1 MNQNRIDSF
10 RGAYRFL
17 SNFFPAEVSYEGAIY
32 PSVENAF
39 QAAKCMSASERVV
52 FAVCN
57 PAEAKRFGRRV
68 RLRPDWEQVKLDIM
82 RRLVTDKFARSSE
95 LRRRLLATGDA
106 ELVEGNAWNDT
117 FWGVCRGNG
126 QNHLGRILM
135 EVRDGLRDGS
145 L

>member
-1 MNQNRIDSF
+1 
-10 RGAYRFL
+10 
-17 SNFFPAEVSYEGAIY
+17 
-32 PSVENAF
+32 
-39 QAAKCMSASERVV
+39 MSASEREV
-52 FAVCN
+52 FAVCS

-68 RLRPDWEQVKLDIM
+68 RLRLDWEQVKLDIM
-82 RRLVTDKFARSSE
+82 RQLVADKFARSDE

-117 FWGVCRGNG
+117 FWGVCRGRG

-135 EVRDGLRDGS
+135 EVRDGLRDMS

>member
-1 MNQNRIDSF
+1 MSQNRIDSF
-10 RGAYRFL
+10 RGTHRFL

-39 QAAKCMSASERVV
+39 QAAKCVSASEREV
-52 FAVCN
+52 FRVCS

-68 RLRPDWEQVKLDIM
+68 RLRPDWEHVKLDIM
-82 RRLVTDKFARSSE
+82 RQLVTDKFTRSDE
-95 LRRRLLATGDA
+95 LRRRLLATGNA

-117 FWGVCRGNG
+117 FWGVGRGRG

-135 EVRDGLRDGS
+135 EVRDGLRGGS

>member
-1 MNQNRIDSF
+1 
-10 RGAYRFL
+10 
-17 SNFFPAEVSYEGAIY
+17 
-32 PSVENAF
+32 
-39 QAAKCMSASERVV
+39 
-52 FAVCN
+52 
-57 PAEAKRFGRRV
+57 
-68 RLRPDWEQVKLDIM
+68 M
-82 RRLVTDKFARSSE
+82 RQLVTDKFTRSNE
-95 LRRRLLATGDA
+95 LRRRLLATEDA

>member
-1 MNQNRIDSF
+1 MVILRRVHGASSAAGVGHEVKYMRKGDCIMNQNRIDSF
-10 RGAYRFL
+10 RGAHRFL

-39 QAAKCMSASERVV
+39 QAAKCMDASERTV
-52 FAVCN
+52 FAVCS

-68 RLRPDWEQVKLDIM
+68 RL
-82 RRLVTDKFARSSE
+82 
-95 LRRRLLATGDA
+95 LATGSA
-106 ELVEGNAWNDT
+106 ELIEGNVWNDT
-117 FWGVCRGNG
+117 FWGVCRGRG

-135 EVRDGLRDGS
+135 EVRDGLRGGS

>member
-10 RGAYRFL
+10 RGTYRFL

-39 QAAKCMSASERVV
+39 QAAKCANASERTV
-52 FAVCN
+52 FAVCS
-57 PAEAKRFGRRV
+57 PAEAKRFGRHV
-68 RLRPDWEQVKLDIM
+68 RLRSDWERVKLDIM
-82 RRLVTDKFARSSE
+82 RQLVTDKFARSSE
-95 LRRRLLATGDA
+95 LRRRLLATGNA
-106 ELVEGNAWNDT
+106 QLVEGNAWNDT
-117 FWGVCRGNG
+117 FWGVCHGNG

>member
-1 MNQNRIDSF
+1 MSQNRIDSF
-10 RGAYRFL
+10 RDAYRFL

-39 QAAKCMSASERVV
+39 QAAKCVDVSERTV
-52 FAVCN
+52 FAVCS

-68 RLRPDWEQVKLDIM
+68 RLRPDWEQVKLNIM
-82 RRLVTDKFARSSE
+82 HQLVTDKFTRSDE

-117 FWGVCRGNG
+117 FWGVCRGRG

-135 EVRDGLRDGS
+135 EVRDGLRGGS

>member
-10 RGAYRFL
+10 RDAHRFL

-39 QAAKCMSASERVV
+39 QAAKCVDTSEREV
-52 FAVCN
+52 FRVCS

-82 RRLVTDKFARSSE
+82 RRLVTDKFARSDE
-95 LRRRLLATGDA
+95 LHRRLLATEDA

-117 FWGVCRGNG
+117 FWGVCRGRG

-135 EVRDGLRDGS
+135 EVRDDLRGGS

>member
-1 MNQNRIDSF
+1 MSQNRIDSF
-10 RGAYRFL
+10 RGTHRFL
-17 SNFFPAEVSYEGAIY
+17 SNFFPAEMAYEGAIY

-39 QAAKCMSASERVV
+39 QAAKCVNASERQV
-52 FAVCN
+52 FAVCS

-68 RLRPDWEQVKLDIM
+68 RLRLDWEQVKLDIM
-82 RRLVTDKFARSSE
+82 RQLVTDKFARSDE
-95 LRRRLLATGDA
+95 LRRRLLATEDA

-117 FWGVCRGNG
+117 FWGVCHGRG

-135 EVRDGLRDGS
+135 EVRDSLHSGS

>member
-1 MNQNRIDSF
+1 MSQNRIDSF

-17 SNFFPAEVSYEGAIY
+17 SNFFPAEVAYEGAIY

-39 QAAKCMSASERVV
+39 QAAKCVDASERTV
-52 FAVCN
+52 FTVCS

-68 RLRPDWEQVKLDIM
+68 RLRHDWEQVKLDIM
-82 RRLVTDKFARSSE
+82 RQLVADKFARSDE

-117 FWGVCRGNG
+117 FWGVCRGRG

-135 EVRDGLRDGS
+135 EVRDGLRGES